1 MGKQLFCKNIHCKG
15 TNFKQIAPDKF
26 ECLSCGQIR
35 TIKNKTLVSK
45 KVPIVPK
52 ESIGISKDYTP
63 VIAYCELCGEKIDR
77 IGHPRD
83 EKRFNNKWA
92 NHVCQIDKKQDNFYS

>member
-1 MGKQLFCKNIHCKG
+1 MGKLLICKNIHCKG

-35 TIKNKTLVSK
+35 IIKNKSIIPK
-45 KVPIVPK
+45 NVPAVPK
-52 ESIGISKDYTP
+52 ESIMISKEYIP
-63 VIAYCELCGEKIDR
+63 LIAYCELCGEKIDR

-92 NHVCQIDKKQDNFYS
+92 NHNCRINKKEDNLYR